1 MKIYQRLKGLF
12 SGSSEKKADSR
23 KDGGKERPAG
33 RRGKSDGRG
42 AASGESSGDGSR
54 RGRGPRKRPRRDGA
68 ADGGRRREQDGASGT
83 ERPPAGS
90 PESTGAGQDKD
101 SDAGRSRRKR
111 SRGRGGRSRTAAG
124 ARQDSG
130 QTAGADDA
138 RQDSG
143 QTAGER
149 PSPQQRQ
156 KPESSKSSTGRGDGR
171 KRPAARSK
179 RHGGGKTRGEL
190 GGAAQRIE
198 FPELLDLDRDSEA
211 FINNEFRALG
221 LNDEIVMALARNRFR
236 TPTDIQREVIP
247 AGIEGRDILGQA
259 KTGTGKTVAF
269 VMPLFQR
276 LDHDLNAVQAL
287 IVVPTRELCRQVSW
301 EARRFSRDF
310 NFKVMS
316 VYGGTSVKDEIE
328 ELRTSPGQIVVG
340 TPGRLLDHISN
351 RNIDLSKLNALVL
364 DEADRMFDIGFR
376 EDIIKIIRA
385 CPAKRQIMLLSATMD
400 GAVEDLASRFMDN
413 PIQLYVSKDE
423 ITVDSIWQRYIAVER
438 NRKLST
444 LVKLLHQQNPTQSIV
459 FANTKRMSDTVAL
472 KLDKQGFKAR
482 CIHSDL
488 SQNRRE
494 RIMDDFRTGKI
505 EHLIATD
512 VAARGLDITGISHVI
527 NYDIPDNP
535 EDYVH
540 RVGRT
545 GRMGAAGK
553 AFTFVSS
560 TEGEQ
565 LTKVE
570 MFMNKMLDS
579 WEPGD
584 VDGDGGQDS
593 A

>member
-1 MKIYQRLKGLF
+1 LKIYQKLKGLF
-12 SGSSEKKADSR
+12 SADSAKK
-23 KDGGKERPAG
+23 KDSGKESQAG
-33 RRGKSDGRG
+33 RRGKSDGRS
-42 AASGESSGDGSR
+42 AASGESSGGGSR
-54 RGRGPRKRPRRDGA
+54 RGRGGRRRPRRDGSQDGRRQQSSGSSTDSRPEGTSKSSGESKKS
-68 ADGGRRREQDGASGT
+68 DGGKG
-83 ERPPAGS
+83 
-90 PESTGAGQDKD
+90 ES
-101 SDAGRSRRKR
+101 SNRSRR
-111 SRGRGGRSRTAAG
+111 SRGGRGRPAGAGSARRGSGHSAGEHDSKRQGKVDNRGRSSRDRKRRAAG
-124 ARQDSG
+124 GTKRSDMGNA
-130 QTAGADDA
+130 
-138 RQDSG
+138 
-143 QTAGER
+143 
-149 PSPQQRQ
+149 
-156 KPESSKSSTGRGDGR
+156 SK
-171 KRPAARSK
+171 
-179 RHGGGKTRGEL
+179 
-190 GGAAQRIE
+190 RIE
-198 FPELLDLDRDSEA
+198 FPELLDLSHDSEA
-211 FINNEFRALG
+211 YINNEFRPLG

-276 LDHDLNAVQAL
+276 LDHDLKSVQAL

-301 EARRFSRDF
+301 EACRFSRDF
-310 NFKVMS
+310 DFKVMS
-316 VYGGTSVKDEIE
+316 VYGGTSVRDEIE

-351 RNIDLSKLNALVL
+351 SNIDLTHVTAIVL

-376 EDIIKIIRA
+376 QDIIKIISA
-385 CPAKRQIMLLSATMD
+385 CPDKRQIMLLSATMD
-400 GAVEDLASRFMDN
+400 GAVEDLASRFMHD
-413 PIQLYVSKDE
+413 PVKLYVSKDE
-423 ITVDSIWQRYIAVER
+423 VTVDSIWQRYIAVER
-438 NRKLST
+438 RRKIET
-444 LVKLLHQQNPTQSIV
+444 LIKLLHQQNPTQSIV
-459 FANTKRMSDTVAL
+459 FTNTKRMSDAVAL
-472 KLDKQGFKAR
+472 KLEKQGFKAR

-488 SQNRRE
+488 SQNKRE
-494 RIMDDFRTGKI
+494 RIMDNFRTGKI

-560 TEGEQ
+560 SEGDQ

-570 MFMNKMLDS
+570 MFINKMLDS
-579 WEPGD
+579 WELS
-584 VDGDGGQDS
+584 DGEKDGNSDEPIN

>member
-1 MKIYQRLKGLF
+1 MKIYQRLKDLLG
-12 SGSSEKKADSR
+12 GSSPKKADSSR
-23 KDGGKERPAG
+23 DGGRERQAG
-33 RRGKSDGRG
+33 QRGKSAGRG
-42 AASGESSGDGSR
+42 GESSGDGGR
-54 RGRGPRKRPRRDGA
+54 RGRGGRRRPRRDGA
-68 ADGGRRREQDGASGT
+68 QDGGRGRQQAGASNT
-83 ERPPAGS
+83 EGRPAGS
-90 PESTGAGQDKD
+90 PDSSAAGGNKD
-101 SDAGRSRRKR
+101 SGADPSHRRR
-111 SRGRGGRSRTAAG
+111 SRGGQGRKTG
-124 ARQDSG
+124 ADSARPDSG
-130 QTAGADDA
+130 QTASE
-138 RQDSG
+138 QSN
-143 QTAGER
+143 
-149 PSPQQRQ
+149 QRQ
-156 KPESSKSSTGRGDGR
+156 RPESSKSSPGKRDGRGRSGQGP
-171 KRPAARSK
+171 KRRSGGTK
-179 RHGGGKTRGEL
+179 RSDL
-190 GGAAQRIE
+190 GGVAQRVE
-198 FPELLDLDRDSEA
+198 FPELLDLDRNSEA

-236 TPTDIQREVIP
+236 TPTDIQHEVIP

-276 LDHDLNAVQAL
+276 MDHDLKAVQAL

-310 NFKVMS
+310 DFKVMS

-351 RNIDLSKLNALVL
+351 RNIDLTKLFTLVL

-400 GAVEDLASRFMDN
+400 GAVEDLASRFMDD
-413 PIQLYVSKDE
+413 PVTLYVSKDE
-423 ITVDSIWQRYIAVER
+423 ITVESIWQRYVPVER
-438 NRKLST
+438 NRKLDT
-444 LVKLLHQQNPTQSIV
+444 LVKLLRQQNPTQSII
-459 FANTKRMSDTVAL
+459 FANTKRMSDAVAI
-472 KLDKQGFKAR
+472 KLDRQGFKAR

-488 SQNRRE
+488 SQNKRE

-505 EHLIATD
+505 EHLVATD

-560 TEGEQ
+560 SEGEQ

-570 MFMNKMLDS
+570 MFINKMIDS

-584 VDGDGGQDS
+584 GDGGGGGGRDN

>member
-42 AASGESSGDGSR
+42 AASGESSGGGSR
-54 RGRGPRKRPRRDGA
+54 RGRGGRRRPRRDGA
-68 ADGGRRREQDGASGT
+68 ADGGRRGQPDGASST
-83 ERPPAGS
+83 ERPPAGAPS
-90 PESTGAGQDKD
+90 STEAGQDKD
-101 SDAGRSRRKR
+101 SDANRSRRRR
-111 SRGRGGRSRTAAG
+111 SRGRGWRSL
-124 ARQDSG
+124 
-130 QTAGADDA
+130 TAGADDA

-143 QTAGER
+143 QTTGER
-149 PSPQQRQ
+149 QQ
-156 KPESSKSSTGRGDGR
+156 KPESSKSSTGKRDGRRRPAPRSKKRSSGTKRGD
-171 KRPAARSK
+171 
-179 RHGGGKTRGEL
+179 L

-413 PIQLYVSKDE
+413 PVQLYVSKDE

-459 FANTKRMSDTVAL
+459 FANTKRMSDAVAL
-472 KLDKQGFKAR
+472 KLGKQGFKAR

-560 TEGEQ
+560 SEGEQ

-570 MFMNKMLDS
+570 MFMNKMLDP
-579 WEPGD
+579 WELD
-584 VDGDGGQDS
+584 DGDGGQDN